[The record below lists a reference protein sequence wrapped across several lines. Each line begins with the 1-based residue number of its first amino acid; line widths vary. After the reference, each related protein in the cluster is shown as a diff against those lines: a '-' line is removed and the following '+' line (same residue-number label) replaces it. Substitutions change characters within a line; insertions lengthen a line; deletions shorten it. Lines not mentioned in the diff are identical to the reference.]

1 MIKQLIA
8 TLFIILA
15 PAIAVS
21 QNYRALPDSNA
32 HWQLIKTVVNGP
44 GNWYIEYSYYQTDSL
59 DNDTLI
65 SGEQYSKLFIHTSS
79 IPFTAYAGCYRTD
92 TTGKTWW
99 MNAQDTLPSLLVD
112 IAVQQGDTVFNVF
125 GYDNTGSQTYY
136 TLVVDT
142 VKPYVAW
149 NTTLKS
155 IYLRS
160 ISPLGGNR
168 FLWIESVGSSNSFLN
183 RIATAFPSTNPW
195 LICAGNND
203 TTWFY
208 RDEMYINPWFGDILD
223 TLPAISGGC
232 SLNASVF
239 VGVDEAED
247 DYFRIYPNPATT
259 SLTLA
264 PATNEPQQFR
274 MYTTSGQLVLNQ
286 RIQGRNTIDVSH
298 LPEGI
303 YLLELETPQGI
314 VHQKLVLQR

>member
-1 MIKQLIA
+1 MIKRLLII
-8 TLFIILA
+8 LLILA
-15 PAIAVS
+15 PVIAAS
-21 QNYRALPDSNA
+21 QNYRPLPDSSA
-32 HWQLIKTVVNGP
+32 HWQLYRYVSSAP

-59 DNDTLI
+59 ASDTLI

-79 IPFTAYAGCYRTD
+79 TPFTAYAGCYRTD

-99 MNAQDTLPSLLVD
+99 INAQDTLPSLLVD

-125 GYDNTGSQTYY
+125 GYDITGSQTYY

-160 ISPLGGNR
+160 ISPFGGYR
-168 FLWIESVGSSNSFLN
+168 FLWIESVGSANSFLN
-183 RIATAFPSTNPW
+183 RIGTGLPSTDSW

-208 RDEMYINPWFGDILD
+208 RDEMYISPWFGDIFD
-223 TLPAISGGC
+223 TLPAISGPC

-239 VGVDEAED
+239 VGVDVVET
-247 DYFRIYPNPATT
+247 DYFRTYPNPATT
-259 SLTLA
+259 NFIVEPGSGTPSTLRIYTLA
-264 PATNEPQQFR
+264 
-274 MYTTSGQLVLNQ
+274 GQLLYGQ
-286 RIQGRNTIDVSH
+286 RIQGRSEIEVSD
-298 LPEGI
+298 LPGGI
-303 YLLELETPQGI
+303 YLLELETPDG
-314 VHQKLVLQR
+314 VARQKLVLQR

>member
-1 MIKQLIA
+1 MNKKLI
-8 TLFIILA
+8 LLLIFGA
-15 PAIAVS
+15 PVFALS
-21 QNYRALPDSNA
+21 QNYLPLPASNA
-32 HWQLIKTVVNGP
+32 HWQLYKYVSSAP
-44 GNWYIEYSYYQTDSL
+44 GNWYVEYSYYQTDSL
-59 DNDTLI
+59 NNDTVVA
-65 SGEQYSKLFIHTSS
+65 GDQYSKLFIHTSS

-99 MNAQDTLPSLLVD
+99 INAQDTLPSLLVD
-112 IAVQQGDTVFNVF
+112 IAVQPGDTVFNVF

-160 ISPLGGNR
+160 ISPLGGYR
-168 FLWIESVGSSNSFLN
+168 FLWIESVGSANSFLN
-183 RIATAFPSTNPW
+183 RIGTGLPSTDPW

-223 TLPAISGGC
+223 TLPAISGAC

-239 VGVDEAED
+239 VGVDVVET
-247 DYFRIYPNPATT
+247 DYFRTYPNPATT
-259 SLTLA
+259 NFIVEPNSSTPSTLRIF
-264 PATNEPQQFR
+264 TL
-274 MYTTSGQLVLNQ
+274 SGQLMHSQ
-286 RIQGRNTIDVSH
+286 RIQGRTEIDVSTF
-298 LPEGI
+298 PEGI
-303 YLLELETPQGI
+303 YLLELQTPQGI
-314 VHQKLVLQR
+314 SRQKIIINE